1 MKKKSQSADMQATVQ
16 RKFAIPDCDISPTT
30 AIPRSTEFDL
40 HPAVSRTHCGFDEC
54 SFVQDKPG
62 NAMWTEKDRP

>member
-1 MKKKSQSADMQATVQ
+1 MKKNQSTDMQATVQ
-16 RKFAIPDCDISPTT
+16 RRFVQPESKISPST

-40 HPAVSRTHCGFDEC
+40 HPDPRGGEC

-62 NAMWTEKDRP
+62 NAMWTEKNRP